1 MPKLREVSVS
11 TQLKE
16 RLVQGHPWVYRNHVT
31 AAGLESGEWVRVRC
45 GGWTGYGLW
54 DNRSPIALRIFSQQQ
69 LPDPR
74 WLRQQIES
82 AWELRSP
89 LRRDCTAYRWLF
101 GEGDGLPGITVDLY
115 GQFAVV
121 QTYMEGATVL
131 LDWLVKGLT
140 ATAPLEGILWRSQHQ
155 AEPGETRQVG
165 DGDETDNPGKSSP
178 KTQLL
183 WGNPPPEDLVVT
195 EHGLQFQ
202 VNLATGQKT
211 GLFLDHRENRQ
222 WVEHLSQGRSL
233 LNCFA
238 YTGAFSLYALRG
250 GASHVTSVDI
260 GKGLAAAAERNVQL
274 NQLDSHRHQFITAD
288 CFTVLQQFIQSG
300 QTFDVVILDP
310 PSFAKTKQNRFAAI
324 RAYAKLNA
332 LALQCVAPNGLLV
345 SASCTSQVSPEA
357 FKEML
362 ATASTLSV
370 GGGEQAASSKRKP
383 RHHRLQIIHEAG
395 HPLDHPVPPQ
405 FPEGRY
411 LKFVVARV
419 SEQP

>member
-1 MPKLREVSVS
+1 MPKLREVAVS
-11 TQLKE
+11 TQLKD

-89 LRRDCTAYRWLF
+89 LRQRDCTAYRWLF

-115 GQFAVV
+115 GRFAVV
-121 QTYMEGATVL
+121 QTYMEGATGL

-155 AEPGETRQVG
+155 AEPGEMRQAAEVTEG
-165 DGDETDNPGKSSP
+165 PSVPAS

-183 WGNPPPEDLVVT
+183 WGTAPPEDLVVR
-195 EHGLQFQ
+195 EYGLQFQ

-211 GLFLDHRENRQ
+211 GLFLDHRENRHF
-222 WVEHLSQGRSL
+222 VESLSQGRSL

-260 GKGLAAAAERNVQL
+260 GKGLAAAADRNVQL
-274 NQLDSHRHQFITAD
+274 NQLEGDRHQFITGD
-288 CFTVLQQFIQSG
+288 CFTVLQQYIQSG
-300 QTFDVVILDP
+300 QTFDVVVLDP

-332 LALQCVAPNGLLV
+332 LALQCVAPKGFLV

-370 GGGEQAASSKRKP
+370 GGEQAAGTKRKP
-383 RHHRLQIIHEAG
+383 PHHRLQIIHEAG
-395 HPLDHPVPPQ
+395 HPPDHPVPPQ

-419 SEQP
+419 SGQP